1 MEKDKKIETLE
12 QLLKS
17 EEYKKDLREF
27 QNMVDNLDNNW
38 KNKIWGVYFLFF
50 IYTCFFNET
59 ITNKLLN
66 RKFYKLNLL
75 NKC

>member
-27 QNMVDNLDNNW
+27 QNMVDNLDNN
-38 KNKIWGVYFLFF
+38 
-50 IYTCFFNET
+50 
-59 ITNKLLN
+59 
-66 RKFYKLNLL
+66 
-75 NKC
+75 

>member
-27 QNMVDNLDNNW
+27 QNMVDNLDYN
-38 KNKIWGVYFLFF
+38 
-50 IYTCFFNET
+50 
-59 ITNKLLN
+59 
-66 RKFYKLNLL
+66 
-75 NKC
+75 

>member
-27 QNMVDNLDNNW
+27 QNMVDNLDN
-38 KNKIWGVYFLFF
+38 
-50 IYTCFFNET
+50 
-59 ITNKLLN
+59 
-66 RKFYKLNLL
+66 
-75 NKC
+75 